1 MTASVCTSLSIL
13 RVLVIFIIY
22 QSLHFFSNKY
32 KALPTKFYKCL
43 MYYKKDNVISVIF
56 DVYFDLQCVNV
67 ASSRVC
73 SSDKMIPLLYFSVSL
88 NFGVCYITGQWSEFT
103 TKNATLCFHL
113 LFWHFFV
120 VFHHKICVFIIL
132 I

>member
-1 MTASVCTSLSIL
+1 MYKSFYIACSSNFHHLPTFA
-13 RVLVIFIIY
+13 
-22 QSLHFFSNKY
+22 FFSNKY
-32 KALPTKFYKCL
+32 KALTTKFYKCL
-43 MYYKKDNVISVIF
+43 MYYKKDNVTSVIF

-88 NFGVCYITGQWSEFT
+88 NFGVCYITVQWGEFT